1 MLDFSLI
8 SKFDELTVVKCLQ
21 QFQAL
26 ENRPRLSWISFR
38 NGNASWTMI
47 QHVLVHPDRPDALVE
62 QLDALVFGDLAV
74 HVPARVE
81 VAEGRP
87 VH

>member
-1 MLDFSLI
+1 MLDSSLI
-8 SKFDELTVVKCLQ
+8 SKFYELTVVKRLK
-21 QFQAL
+21 QFQPL

-47 QHVLVHPDRPDALVE
+47 QHVLVHPDSPDAFME
-62 QLDALVFGDLAV
+62 QLDALVFRDLAV